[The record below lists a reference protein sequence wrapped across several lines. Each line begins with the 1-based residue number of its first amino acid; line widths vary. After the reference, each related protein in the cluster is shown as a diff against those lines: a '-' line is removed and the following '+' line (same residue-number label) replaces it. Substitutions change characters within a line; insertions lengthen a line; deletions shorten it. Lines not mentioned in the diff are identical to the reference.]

1 MFDRECFN
9 THSNLQQGTSYYIG
23 QNATVTSSDII
34 ISSLLQLKKKNN
46 SGEPVLLGCSQIQQ
60 VLTVLNDITA
70 YQQLTFH
77 SSMLT
82 LRGKKIMQTWS
93 FCSLE

>member
-9 THSNLQQGTSYYIG
+9 MHSNLQQGTSYYIG

-34 ISSLLQLKKKNN
+34 SSLLQLKKKNN
-46 SGEPVLLGCSQIQQ
+46 SGEPVLLDCSQIQQ
-60 VLTVLNDITA
+60 VLTVLNGITA
-70 YQQLTFH
+70 YQQLTFN